1 MSFRRFPESCMYVI
15 SSVARSSQKWLK
27 SSCISLQMCGFH
39 IESLDIPV
47 SRADKMAW
55 IQEDISHWME
65 ILKIICN
72 PASQFRK
79 NLWLTHDCQTV
90 TTKWKPFL
98 FFFFFFFEL
107 LISSY
112 MIFHTTTLNFFWFL
126 GDRFWS
132 KGISEEVV
140 CLFVCLFDI
149 KYIVF
154 HDFTIL

>member
-98 FFFFFFFEL
+98 FFFFFSLNYLFPVIWYFIRQL
-107 LISSY
+107 SISSG
-112 MIFHTTTLNFFWFL
+112 FWVIGSDPKEFL
-126 GDRFWS
+126 
-132 KGISEEVV
+132 KKLCV
-140 CLFVCLFDI
+140 CLFVCL
-149 KYIVF
+149 
-154 HDFTIL
+154 T